1 MFSIIG
7 DEFNK
12 FKYSS
17 NVINALFFLLLGV
30 SSNFIGDTMGCQV
43 QQLFNSS
50 IFFKQL
56 IVFFTIFFGI
66 DISDGKNLKVMSK
79 LKISAIVFILFT
91 LLANMNIK
99 FSIIIFSLITTLYI
113 LNTYISELKLTM
125 KDSYEIKEKYNK
137 MINIRKQLGI
147 LFLAVIAVGVFFYYR
162 LKKKEFGDEFD
173 NISFLFAQNSCKF
186 NEKLDLDI
194 DFLTGDNFFSKLLNI

>member
-7 DEFNK
+7 EKFNK

-17 NVINALFFLLLGV
+17 NVINAIFFLLLGI

-43 QQLFNSS
+43 QQLFNTS

-66 DISDGKNLKVMSK
+66 DISDGKKLKVMSK
-79 LKISAIVFILFT
+79 LKIAVIVFILFT

-99 FSIIIFSLITTLYI
+99 FSIIIFSLISILYI
-113 LNTYISELKLTM
+113 LNSYISELELSM
-125 KDSYEIKEKYNK
+125 KDSNEIKEKYNK
-137 MINIRKQLGI
+137 MKKIRKQLGI
-147 LFLAVIAVGVFFYYR
+147 LSLAVIVVGVSFYYR

-173 NISFLFAQNSCKF
+173 NISFLFAQNSCRF
-186 NEKLDLDI
+186 NEELDLNI
-194 DFLTGDNFFSKLLNI
+194 DFLTGDNFFTKLLN